1 MGRRVQSLAARRT
14 VKAMLRF
21 IHASDFHL
29 DSAFHALTPQRA
41 AERRRESRELG
52 ARLAEEALRRGADL
66 MLLSGD
72 LFDGTSSF
80 RETPEELAKGLSR
93 AGISVF
99 IAPGNHDFYSA
110 NSPYATIQWP
120 DNVYIFKSGEIESV
134 DLPDLNC
141 TVHGGA
147 FTGPEQTAGLLTGF
161 TAPQDGRI
169 HLMALHGDV
178 EPSAPRYNP
187 ITKAEIA
194 ASGLAYLAL
203 GHVHAASGPQKSGR
217 TLWAYPGCPE
227 GRGFDELGDKGFYF
241 GTVSDEGAVTLE
253 FVPFARH
260 RYEILTVDVTDR
272 DPREA
277 VEAALPKWTT
287 YDLYRILFT
296 GETDER
302 GIDLTALETV
312 LSGRFYALELRDGT
326 RVRQDVWARAGEDSL
341 RGEFL
346 RRLRQQYD
354 AGDEEARER
363 VSRAVRFGL
372 AALDH
377 RDIL

>member
-1 MGRRVQSLAARRT
+1 MFRFLHAA
-14 VKAMLRF
+14 
-21 IHASDFHL
+21 DFHL
-29 DSAFHALTPQRA
+29 DSAFHALSPQRA

-52 ARLAEEALRRGADL
+52 ARLADEALCRGADL
-66 MLLSGD
+66 ILLCGD
-72 LFDGTSSF
+72 LFDGTDSF
-80 RETPEELAKGLSR
+80 RETPEELARGLGR
-93 AGISVF
+93 IGASVF
-99 IAPGNHDFYSA
+99 IAPGNHDFYSPD
-110 NSPYATIQWP
+110 SPYATVEWP
-120 DNVYIFKSGEIESV
+120 ENVYIFKSGQIESV

-141 TVHGGA
+141 TVHGAA
-147 FTGPEQTAGLLTGF
+147 FTGPEQAPGLLTGF
-161 TAPQDGRI
+161 SAPEDGRI

-178 EPSAPRYNP
+178 EPSAARYNP
-187 ITKAEIA
+187 IAKAEIA

-203 GHVHAASGPQKSGR
+203 GHIHAASGPQRCGK
-217 TLWAYPGCPE
+217 TLWAYSGCTE

-260 RYEILTVDVTDR
+260 RYQVMTVDVTGK

-277 VEAALPKWTT
+277 LEAALPAWTT
-287 YDLYRILFT
+287 DDLYRILLT

-302 GIDLTALETV
+302 GIDRTALET
-312 LSGRFYALELRDGT
+312 LFSGRFYALELRDRT
-326 RVRQDVWARAGEDSL
+326 RVRQDVWARADEDSL

-346 RRLRQQYD
+346 RRLRGRYD
-354 AGDEEARER
+354 AAIDDKERET
-363 VSRAVRFGL
+363 VTQAVRFGL